1 MNSIFNETSAE
12 TGTEDRFH
20 TLCAE
25 LEEYEPLPELTP
37 GAQMTR
43 LLTDQSHEDTIDH
56 SILAGLTQP

>member
-1 MNSIFNETSAE
+1 MTMLTEKSPE

-25 LEEYEPLPELTP
+25 LEDYEHLPELTP

-43 LLTDQSHEDTIDH
+43 LISDQSHEDTIDH